1 MKIAVVGTGYVGLV
15 TGVVFA
21 DLGNEVLCVDIDA
34 AKVDAI
40 NKGQSPI
47 YEPGLDD
54 LLQRNLEEN
63 RLHATTHLAQ
73 QCAIRKSFSSVSAR
87 RQPIRANPT

>member
-63 RLHATTHLAQ
+63 RLRATTDLARGARVGSHLYLRGHPAD
-73 QCAIRKSFSSVSAR
+73 RNG
-87 RQPIRANPT
+87 RA

>member
-63 RLHATTHLAQ
+63 RLHATTDLARMP
-73 QCAIRKSFSSVSAR
+73 CASR
-87 RQPIRANPT
+87 R

>member
-34 AKVDAI
+34 SKVDALT
-40 NKGQSPI
+40 KGSRPFTNQ
-47 YEPGLDD
+47 GW
-54 LLQRNLEEN
+54 
-63 RLHATTHLAQ
+63 TTSCSGTWKRTA
-73 QCAIRKSFSSVSAR
+73 SR
-87 RQPIRANPT
+87 RQPTLRRQFATRRLSLSA